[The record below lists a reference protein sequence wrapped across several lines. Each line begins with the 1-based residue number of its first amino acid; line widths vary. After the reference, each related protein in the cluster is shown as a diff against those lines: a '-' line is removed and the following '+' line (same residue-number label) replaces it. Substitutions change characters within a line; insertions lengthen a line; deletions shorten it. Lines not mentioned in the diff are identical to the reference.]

1 MASFDIR
8 TPRDFL
14 KKLRDEQNDF
24 IKSHCLDA
32 RHALNAVM
40 TAYHLHEWVWGDF
53 AKRRSD
59 LYRVWRLSPT
69 EYSGFKSYLVEK
81 CPALADAEM
90 LTKGTKHFGTLVQTG
105 KHQGGFQR
113 NFVQDD
119 ALDVP
124 YFWIERGGKQQRAEE
139 FIQELVEFWERFF
152 KERNIG

>member
-59 LYRVWRLSPT
+59 LYRVWRLSL
-69 EYSGFKSYLVEK
+69 GRHRYL
-81 CPALADAEM
+81 
-90 LTKGTKHFGTLVQTG
+90 
-105 KHQGGFQR
+105 GGCCRRLFTPR
-113 NFVQDD
+113 SS
-119 ALDVP
+119 LSSLP
-124 YFWIERGGKQQRAEE
+124 SR
-139 FIQELVEFWERFF
+139 
-152 KERNIG
+152 